1 MIKALEAFLTF
12 KKVIQYETMKE
23 KVLNLRRAKEE
34 DLSQITEI
42 YNQAVL
48 YTTATF
54 HIYPRSVEEQ
64 KAWYKIHNE
73 RYPLVVAEDNGKIV
87 AWACLSPY
95 SDREGYQYTVSDSI
109 YVREEFRRQRVGYEL
124 LYYLLE
130 EGRSLGYHSVLAF
143 VARENIA
150 SIKLHEKLGFE
161 LRGVLKE
168 VGFKFQKWV
177 DICIYQKMLQRFPEG
192 KDPCSSIYGEG

>member
-1 MIKALEAFLTF
+1 
-12 KKVIQYETMKE
+12 MKE
-23 KVLNLRRAKEE
+23 KVLNLRRAKED

-64 KAWYKIHNE
+64 EAWYKIHDE
-73 RYPLVVAEDNGKIV
+73 RYPLVVAEDSNTII

-95 SDREGYQYTVSDSI
+95 SDREGYQYTVLDSI

-124 LYYLLE
+124 LRYLLE
-130 EGRSLGYHSVLAF
+130 EGKNLGYHSVLAF
-143 VARENIA
+143 IARENIP

-161 LRGVLKE
+161 LQGILRE

-177 DICIYQKMLQRFPEG
+177 DVCIYQRMLQKSPRD
-192 KDPCSSIYGEG
+192 KYCCSIIYPVRDET